1 MSMEDRFGRAGRDT
15 AAGASRERV
24 EHEAE
29 HLHLEQETQRIHA
42 EQAAEAAERSDAP
55 LERPWWKFWS
65 R

>member
-1 MSMEDRFGRAGRDT
+1 MSMEDRFGRAGRET

-29 HLHLEQETQRIHA
+29 HLHLEQEAERIHA
-42 EQAAEAAERSDAP
+42 EEAAELGGAAKTKA
-55 LERPWWKFWS
+55 PWWKFWA